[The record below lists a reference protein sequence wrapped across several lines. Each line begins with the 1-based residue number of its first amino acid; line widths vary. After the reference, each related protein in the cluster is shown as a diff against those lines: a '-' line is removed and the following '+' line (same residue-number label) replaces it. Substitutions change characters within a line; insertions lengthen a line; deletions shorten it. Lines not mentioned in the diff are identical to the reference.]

1 MKTIYLFKTMEKV
14 KEISQQEK
22 EMEAH
27 EAFRKTPLGKNIT
40 QLEGHVENHLV
51 DMFSSVGIGVTD
63 DQRAEMMT
71 NFIAASHAAGTIQ
84 RLVWQQMDYEAK
96 QREAMQTTKAEKA
109 VKKAV
114 KKEAVKKNRSRG
126 KTSMKKA

>member
-1 MKTIYLFKTMEKV
+1 MEKV
-14 KEISQQEK
+14 KEISTEEK
-22 EMEAH
+22 QIEA
-27 EAFRKTPLGKNIT
+27 EKAFRETPLGQNIT

-51 DMFSSVGIGVTD
+51 DMLSAVGIGVTD
-63 DQRAEMMT
+63 EQRTDMMT

-96 QREAMQTTKAEKA
+96 QREAMQTTKAEKI
-109 VKKAV
+109 VKKAA
-114 KKEAVKKNRSRG
+114 KKEATKKNRSRG

>member
-1 MKTIYLFKTMEKV
+1 MEKV
-14 KEISQQEK
+14 KEISQEEK
-22 EMEAH
+22 EMQAEK
-27 EAFRKTPLGKNIT
+27 AFRETPLGQNIT

-51 DMFSSVGIGVTD
+51 DMLSAVGIGVTD
-63 DQRAEMMT
+63 EQRTDMMT

-84 RLVWQQMDYEAK
+84 RLVWQQMDFEAK
-96 QREAMQTTKAEKA
+96 QKQAMQTTKAEKT
-109 VKKAV
+109 VKKAA

>member
-1 MKTIYLFKTMEKV
+1 MEKV
-14 KEISQQEK
+14 KELSQEEKQEQANK
-22 EMEAH
+22 
-27 EAFRKTPLGKNIT
+27 AFRETPLGQNIT

-51 DMFSSVGIGVTD
+51 DMLSAVGIGVTD
-63 DQRAEMMT
+63 EQKTDMMT

-96 QREAMQTTKAEKA
+96 QREAIQTTKAEKV
-109 VKKAV
+109 VKKAA
-114 KKEAVKKNRSRG
+114 KKEATKKNRSRG